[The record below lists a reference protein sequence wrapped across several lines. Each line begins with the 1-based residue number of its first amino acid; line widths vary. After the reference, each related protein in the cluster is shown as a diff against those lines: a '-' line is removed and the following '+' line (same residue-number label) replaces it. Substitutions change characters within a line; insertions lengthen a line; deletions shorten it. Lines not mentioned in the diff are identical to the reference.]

1 MCLYLNNYFCFA
13 FDDESSSKIKI
24 VLFKVKEINK
34 TFIVFKGKFKIQI
47 TNTNKK
53 IYIIAL

>member
-13 FDDESSSKIKI
+13 FDAESSNKIKI

-47 TNTNKK
+47 NTNKK

>member
-34 TFIVFKGKFKIQI
+34 TFTVFKGKFKIQI
-47 TNTNKK
+47 NTNKK